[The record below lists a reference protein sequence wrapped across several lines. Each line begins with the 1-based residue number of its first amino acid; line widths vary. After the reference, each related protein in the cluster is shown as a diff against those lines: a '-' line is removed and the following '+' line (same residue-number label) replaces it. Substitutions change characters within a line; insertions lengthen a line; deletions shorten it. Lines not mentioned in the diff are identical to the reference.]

1 MSERKSYIILGI
13 SILIALCS
21 VSYAW
26 FSTILKGNDESK
38 KNTIETGNLSLTY
51 TDTSEMSIDNAI
63 PGDSFEKIIVV
74 KNTGTLNT
82 KYNLVWQELTNEII
96 NNELVIEATCKR
108 FNSSNIEE
116 GTCKDI
122 QEVPINSL
130 VINSGILIEPN
141 IVHKYALKITFKD
154 TGLLQNYNK
163 SKRFSGKLG
172 IEEFKST
179 PFREESWSTIA
190 ANVKAGNV
198 SGYNVGDT
206 REIDLGNY
214 GIHKVRISN
223 LSTPSE
229 CGTDGFSQTACGFV
243 VEFENIIM
251 LSEINTINTNKG
263 GWPSSKL
270 YKMLNTD
277 LYNALSSDLKNSI
290 TNTTVVSGHENGTSV
305 NYTSIDKF
313 YLLSGAEI
321 YNNWSSTSD
330 TGKDLTRQLDY
341 YASKNVS
348 LANHSDNIKKYRNA
362 ITSWWLRV
370 ATSRDSSSFLFLNT
384 TGGWDGISVT
394 SNYGVSPAFR
404 IG

>member
-1 MSERKSYIILGI
+1 M
-13 SILIALCS
+13 
-21 VSYAW
+21 
-26 FSTILKGNDESK
+26 
-38 KNTIETGNLSLTY
+38 
-51 TDTSEMSIDNAI
+51 
-63 PGDSFEKIIVV
+63 
-74 KNTGTLNT
+74 
-82 KYNLVWQELTNEII
+82 
-96 NNELVIEATCKR
+96 
-108 FNSSNIEE
+108 
-116 GTCKDI
+116 
-122 QEVPINSL
+122 
-130 VINSGILIEPN
+130 
-141 IVHKYALKITFKD
+141 
-154 TGLLQNYNK
+154 
-163 SKRFSGKLG
+163 
-172 IEEFKST
+172 
-179 PFREESWSTIA
+179 EESWSTIA
-190 ANVKAGNV
+190 ANVKAGNI

-251 LSEINTINTNKG
+251 LSGMNTTNINKG

-290 TNTTVVSGHENGTSV
+290 TNTTVVSGHEKGVSV

-341 YASKNVS
+341 YASKKMC
-348 LANHSDNIKKYRNA
+348 H
-362 ITSWWLRV
+362 
-370 ATSRDSSSFLFLNT
+370 
-384 TGGWDGISVT
+384 
-394 SNYGVSPAFR
+394 
-404 IG
+404 